1 MAIRNDDTL
10 RWYVD
15 GQFVLQ
21 YKDPKPIRGSIF
33 DLTIG
38 LKVYFD
44 NLKIYELRL
53 GVRLRSCIQQLGQQ
67 RRLARVSKGNTA
79 DSTDSARTSGL
90 EGQAEVCS
98 H

>member
-33 DLTIG
+33 G
-38 LKVYFD
+38 FNNWASKVYFD
-44 NLKIYELRL
+44 NLKIYEL
-53 GVRLRSCIQQLGQQ
+53 
-67 RRLARVSKGNTA
+67 
-79 DSTDSARTSGL
+79 
-90 EGQAEVCS
+90 
-98 H
+98 